1 MRVLIFHGYLLRGT
15 GSNVY
20 NARLC
25 AALARLGHTV
35 DLLSQERR
43 PQEHD
48 FVDAVGTWQ
57 EGEPRVRVLREPV
70 RVTVWRPEIG
80 PLLPVYVADRYE
92 GFEART
98 LLECSDAEI
107 EAYVQA
113 NVDAVRDVCARALPD
128 VALANHLVM
137 GPAILARAGLGFAAK
152 IHGSALEYTVKPEPA
167 RFLPYARE
175 GTDAAAG
182 VLVGSRHTAES
193 LWEAIGDPD
202 LPARTRLGP
211 PGVDT
216 ELFRPLAGE
225 SPSGRLAELAASVAS
240 EEPGGGGAFARDPRA
255 AAGAIRHLAAAA
267 GPRVVMVGKLIVS
280 KGVDLLLAA
289 WPLVHRANPGARL
302 LVVGFGEY
310 APALERL
317 WAALASGDLD
327 QAREIASKGRGLEG
341 GEEKPLRML
350 NAFLAESDAGYR
362 EAAREAGGS
371 VAFAGRLEHDE
382 VGRLIPATDALV
394 FPSTFPEAFG
404 MVAAE
409 AAAAGVL
416 PVSAAHSGAAEV
428 SRALAATL
436 PADIGELVS
445 FPLGD
450 GAVRGIATRLN
461 TWRRLDEPTREGAR
475 RALVD
480 TASELWGWEGVARG
494 VLAASAGRLEE
505 LVPVPT
511 D

>member
-1 MRVLIFHGYLLRGT
+1 
-15 GSNVY
+15 
-20 NARLC
+20 
-25 AALARLGHTV
+25 
-35 DLLSQERR
+35 
-43 PQEHD
+43 
-48 FVDAVGTWQ
+48 
-57 EGEPRVRVLREPV
+57 
-70 RVTVWRPEIG
+70 
-80 PLLPVYVADRYE
+80 
-92 GFEART
+92 
-98 LLECSDAEI
+98 
-107 EAYVQA
+107 
-113 NVDAVRDVCARALPD
+113 
-128 VALANHLVM
+128 
-137 GPAILARAGLGFAAK
+137 
-152 IHGSALEYTVKPEPA
+152 
-167 RFLPYARE
+167 
-175 GTDAAAG
+175 
-182 VLVGSRHTAES
+182 
-193 LWEAIGDPD
+193 
-202 LPARTRLGP
+202 
-211 PGVDT
+211 
-216 ELFRPLAGE
+216 
-225 SPSGRLAELAASVAS
+225 VAS

-255 AAGAIRHLAAAA
+255 AADAIRHLAAAA

-436 PADIGELVS
+436 PAEIGELVS
-445 FPLGD
+445 FPLGG

-461 TWRRLDEPTREGAR
+461 TWLRLDEPTREGAR
-475 RALVD
+475 RALVG